1 MPGDWPSDGKTA
13 DFARRL
19 SAVTQGVYAHF
30 QPDFHELFT
39 SLGIP
44 PDPLALV
51 RARWTTLHP
60 RSFRLLHTD
69 IHRKNMIL
77 AGGRTYF
84 LDWELALWGD
94 PVYDLAVHL
103 HKMGYTPAEYEA
115 MQAAWLTAL
124 PPGTSEGWERDLH
137 TYLTHERV
145 KSAIVD
151 TVRYTK
157 VITSGHA
164 SAHGEAELF
173 RKLAGKL
180 GAAQATGGTWPASR
194 PFTAEEIAARIR
206 DWADKR
212 PA

>member
-1 MPGDWPSDGKTA
+1 
-13 DFARRL
+13 
-19 SAVTQGVYAHF
+19 
-30 QPDFHELFT
+30 
-39 SLGIP
+39 
-44 PDPLALV
+44 
-51 RARWTTLHP
+51 
-60 RSFRLLHTD
+60 
-69 IHRKNMIL
+69 
-77 AGGRTYF
+77 
-84 LDWELALWGD
+84 
-94 PVYDLAVHL
+94 
-103 HKMGYTPAEYEA
+103 

-157 VITSGHA
+157 IITSGHA

-180 GAAQATGGTWPASR
+180 GAAQATGGPWPASR
-194 PFTAEEIAARIR
+194 PLTAKEITARIR